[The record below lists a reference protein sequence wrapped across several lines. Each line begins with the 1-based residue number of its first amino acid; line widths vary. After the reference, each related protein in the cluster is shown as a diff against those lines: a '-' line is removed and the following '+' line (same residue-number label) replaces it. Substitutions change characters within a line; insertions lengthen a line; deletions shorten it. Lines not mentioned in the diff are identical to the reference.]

1 MHNTGFPLVDGDAR
15 RGIAPAVPRHWGIC
29 TIYVLI
35 AQTVLGV
42 IWSIVDALA
51 VTTSA
56 GNVQYAAIASIG
68 WLIIPFGALA
78 LTTAWLSEETD
89 NRGWAALG
97 VSRQTLLGAAPWVL
111 AGLVAASP
119 VLMDIASLAP
129 TWIATA
135 APALLALTPATL
147 IQSGAEEVFFRG
159 ALLAMLI
166 AQYGPKNGVIISALL
181 FGFWHVGV
189 GQSPLDLAINVSM
202 TFVFGIT
209 SAILVLHQ
217 GHIGGAIALHFVW
230 NLVGNIDAGLMN
242 FAGQEDWS
250 LEDFWLSFDASFNSS
265 WTEEELLDPATRNTL
280 LMPLLLETL
289 LIVGVCRDTILQV
302 FAPSRSEPDV
312 RA

>member
-15 RGIAPAVPRHWGIC
+15 RGIAPAVPQHWGIC

-42 IWSIVDALA
+42 MWSIVDAL
-51 VTTSA
+51 TFTSGA
-56 GNVQYAAIASIG
+56 SGAQYAALASIG

-97 VSRQTLLGAAPWVL
+97 VSRQTLPGAALWVL

-135 APALLALTPATL
+135 APALLALAPATL

-181 FGFWHVGV
+181 FGFWHVSV

-230 NLVGNIDAGLMN
+230 NLVGNVDAGLMN

-250 LEDFWLSFDASFNSS
+250 IDDFWLSFDASFNTS
-265 WTEEELLDPATRNTL
+265 WTEEEFLDPATRNTL
-280 LMPLLLETL
+280 LMPLVLETL
-289 LIVGVCRDTILQV
+289 LIVGVCRDTIFQV
-302 FAPSRSEPDV
+302 FTPSRSEPDV